1 MRLEVSMVAQSAQLG
16 SKPTRAMHQDKSI
29 DSIISRPDPWAL
41 QISTPIAQSQILRS
55 PAPIVLSSK
64 VALGCGLQIQ
74 DRKSN
79 CYHSLTGF
87 LHNIAPF
94 VLPKYISQEITN
106 SQWKRSFSLWIAQRY
121 VFPMS
126 KTVHSVQNHS
136 KSDRDH
142 LSLSGPD
149 QRKTWLYVKFYEN
162 FYICQDFL
170 DSTYV
175 KFCQRM

>member
-1 MRLEVSMVAQSAQLG
+1 MRPEVSMVAQSVQLG

-41 QISTPIAQSQILRS
+41 QVSTTIAQSQILRS

-106 SQWKRSFSLWIAQRY
+106 SQWKRSFPLWIEAWLKFIKFAIFRFWISFFTKIHLGHLMD
-121 VFPMS
+121 FPI
-126 KTVHSVQNHS
+126 
-136 KSDRDH
+136 
-142 LSLSGPD
+142 
-149 QRKTWLYVKFYEN
+149 WLKKNMTIFSN
-162 FYICQDFL
+162 FL
-170 DSTYV
+170 
-175 KFCQRM
+175 